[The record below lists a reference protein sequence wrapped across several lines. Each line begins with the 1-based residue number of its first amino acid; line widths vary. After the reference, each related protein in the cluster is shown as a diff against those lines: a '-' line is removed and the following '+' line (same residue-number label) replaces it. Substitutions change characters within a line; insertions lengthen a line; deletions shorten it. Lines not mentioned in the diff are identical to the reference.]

1 VGRFWTANAGLN
13 RLVQPSGWTIPIPTI
28 GAFAAKAHLSELL
41 DQVERGEEII
51 ITRRGKTMARLS
63 PIREAQASEAASATA
78 QLRALR
84 QETTLAGLNWRNLRD
99 TGRR

>member
-1 VGRFWTANAGLN
+1 M
-13 RLVQPSGWTIPIPTI
+13 PTI
-28 GAFAAKAHLSELL
+28 GAFAAKTHLGELL

-51 ITRRGKTMARLS
+51 ITRRGKPIARLC
-63 PIREAQASEAASATA
+63 PIEDNRSTQAADAAA

-84 QETTLAGLNWRNLRD
+84 QETTLAGLGWRDLRD

>member
-1 VGRFWTANAGLN
+1 M
-13 RLVQPSGWTIPIPTI
+13 PTI
-28 GAFAAKAHLSELL
+28 GAFAAKTHLGELL

-51 ITRRGKTMARLS
+51 ITRRGKPIARLS
-63 PIREAQASEAASATA
+63 PIRETQASQAAEAAA

-84 QETTLAGLNWRNLRD
+84 QETTLAGLNWRDLRD